1 MKRIVRMTRI
11 YEEEE
16 RRIKTVFIYVK
27 YIVFYFYLVFVFN
40 VD

>member
-1 MKRIVRMTRI
+1 MKRIVRMSRI
-11 YEEEE
+11 YEEE

-27 YIVFYFYLVFVFN
+27 YIVFYFCLVFVFN